1 MNILSYSVIALPE
14 YSFLDGSVN
23 HVLLAL
29 LLLVII
35 NSLRMRGRMYFLQ
48 QKNKLLL
55 NAFHRTNNSLTL
67 IESAH
72 QELVA
77 ENLPPLVAVTV
88 SRLTAEIGD
97 IISSNKGALPIL
109 QRKRGGELKTDEYEL
124 YSYITSLVNR
134 HREHAEN
141 CQVKLNVFKDA
152 GHRACHINEMAFTA
166 ALHDLFKRSIDSTRP
181 EGSVNVLVSCRDDR
195 WSMEI
200 SNRSSGKDYR
210 KYFGLF
216 LYFVKICCGSNP
228 GLIWHVVRSHGG
240 RISGYEWGQCVD
252 YKITVPLGDNN
263 SPVSAVEEAGHA
275 DDLLHVV
282 LIMAD
287 KELSGYLKDSLS
299 RSYRVSVY
307 EHYKQITVPLS
318 DENTDIIIIDEETE
332 DSNICS
338 RIKKNKLTSDVPVLL
353 LTTSNDAEH
362 LKELKKCRADRF
374 LPRTVTVERLEAEL
388 LFIREESKQQFER
401 VIRLVN
407 TDFSAGF
414 PEDLMLNEKEAGIMS
429 KINEFL
435 KEHLAEKF
443 ELKKLADEL
452 AMSKSK
458 LFYTVKGITKVNV
471 VRYNIFFKMEQ
482 AKKLLL
488 TRKYTV
494 GEVANKVG
502 YEEGQ
507 YLGKIFKKYYNC
519 TPTEFMEKQGK

>member
-1 MNILSYSVIALPE
+1 MNILSYVVIALPE
-14 YSFLDGSVN
+14 YNFLDGSVN
-23 HVLLAL
+23 HVVLAF

-35 NSLRMRGRMYFLQ
+35 NSLWMRRRMYFLQ

-55 NAFHRTNNSLTL
+55 NAFHQTNNSLML
-67 IESAH
+67 IESIH
-72 QELVA
+72 QELAA

-88 SRLTAEIGD
+88 RRLTAQIGD
-97 IISSNKGALPIL
+97 IISSNKSVLTIP
-109 QRKRGGELKTDEYEL
+109 QRNRDGELKTDEYEL
-124 YSYITSLVNR
+124 YSYIASLVNR

-141 CQVKLNVFKDA
+141 CQVKLNVYKDA
-152 GHRACHINEMAFTA
+152 GYGVCHINEMAFTA
-166 ALHDLFKRSIDSTRP
+166 ALHDLLKRSIDCTQP
-181 EGSVNVLVSCRDDR
+181 GGSVNIIVSCRDDR

-200 SNRSSGKDYR
+200 SNHSSGKDYR

-216 LYFVKICCGSNP
+216 LTFGKICCGSNP
-228 GLIWHVVRSHGG
+228 GLIWQVVRAHGG
-240 RISGYEWGQCVD
+240 NISGYEWGKWVD
-252 YKITVPLGDNN
+252 YRITVPLGDNN
-263 SPVSAVEEAGHA
+263 SPVSAVEDGDHA
-275 DDLLHVV
+275 DELPHVV
-282 LIMAD
+282 FIMKD

-318 DENTDIIIIDEETE
+318 DENTDIIIIDEEAE

-374 LPRTVTVERLEAEL
+374 LQRTVTVERLEAEL
-388 LFIREESKQQFER
+388 FFIREESKQQFER

-414 PEDLMLNEKEAGIMS
+414 PEDLMLSEKEAGIMK

-443 ELKKLADEL
+443 EQKKLAEEL

-488 TRKYTV
+488 TREYTV